1 MNGVQS
7 NDSKSFWWLQS
18 VIAIAVLCFG
28 GWAWSSVNL
37 RPPMPT
43 LNNIPRTIRPN
54 FDMPLVVS
62 DEQLQTVLYK
72 LRPRFD
78 GPPKTNFVDH
88 ALRMWGIEATFDGD
102 DEAMSGVEM
111 RNALLDQTEFAKN
124 WGKHEPS
131 LLQPSEHGIAVRTQ
145 EGRSSVS
152 HVDHLLGSLSETG
165 TPLEHPI
172 TLSTRQGTVTDLAR
186 HSFASFR
193 LNQKEYEWTALT
205 WALYARDDGDWFT
218 HENQKV
224 TLASMANRMMR
235 QPLPDG
241 VCYGQHRLYSL
252 AIMLRVDSQMKAEG
266 EQLFEPET
274 RESVEAWLGNMTA
287 RLYRNQSTEGYW
299 DGNWP
304 DTKKS
309 VPDPTTDPLSR
320 RILATGHALEWWA
333 MAPEHLHPPRETI
346 VRAGQWLSQTIS
358 GMDDRLIQKNYTFLS
373 HAGRALAL
381 WRAKFP
387 HEVELGMNSSADP
400 AIGLELELESD
411 AEESMPVLE
420 LQDSAQ

>member
-1 MNGVQS
+1 MTDSKVEAKTS
-7 NDSKSFWWLQS
+7 ESKSFWWMQS
-18 VIAIAVLCFG
+18 LIAIAVLGFG
-28 GWAWSSVNL
+28 GWTWSSVNF
-37 RPPMPT
+37 RPAMPA
-43 LNNIPRTIRPN
+43 LNNMPRTVRPN
-54 FDMPLVVS
+54 YDMPLVVS
-62 DEQLQTVLYK
+62 DEQLKTVLYK
-72 LRPRFD
+72 LRPKFD

-88 ALRMWGIEATFDGD
+88 ALRMWGVEATFSGD
-102 DEAMSGVEM
+102 DDGVMSGLEM
-111 RNALLDQTEFAKN
+111 RKALLDQTEFAKN
-124 WGKHEPS
+124 WGKHTPS
-131 LLQPSEHGIAVRTQ
+131 LLQPSENGIAVRTQ

-165 TPLEHPI
+165 TPLEYPI
-172 TLSTRQGTVTDLAR
+172 VLSDRQGTVTDLAR

-205 WALYARDDGDWFT
+205 WALYAHDDGDWFT

-224 TLASMANRMMR
+224 TLASMADRMMR
-235 QPLPDG
+235 QPLPKG

-266 EQLFEPET
+266 KKLLEPET
-274 RESVEAWLGNMTA
+274 RESIEAWLGDMTA
-287 RLYRNQSTEGYW
+287 RLYRNQATEGYW

-304 DTKKS
+304 NINKP

-320 RILATGHALEWWA
+320 RILATGHTLEWWA
-333 MAPEHLHPPRETI
+333 MAPESLHPPRETI
-346 VRAGQWLSQTIS
+346 VRAGQWLSRTIS

-387 HEVELGMNSSADP
+387 HEVEL
-400 AIGLELELESD
+400 D
-411 AEESMPVLE
+411 AEDQDLPILE
-420 LQDSAQ
+420 MQDSAF